1 MRLIGLLLLLFGL
14 ATIVL
19 YFTETQ
25 VEALSWI
32 GNWGD
37 NVAWG
42 IRGGAVLV
50 GLLLLTA
57 GKKKGGPPKK

>member
-1 MRLIGLLLLLFGL
+1 MRAIGLLLLLFGI

-19 YFTETQ
+19 YLTETH

-32 GNWGD
+32 GNWGE
-37 NVAWG
+37 NAAWG
-42 IRGGAVLV
+42 IRGGAVLL

-57 GKKKGGPPKK
+57 GGKKGGPPKK